1 MKYINSLFVII
12 RYRHRLKKRIEEA
25 FPSQLFFVS
34 VKTNTPEVIISKN
47 CIENTVQSSMD
58 KMALLEEA
66 ALFMRN
72 DIKEHYENLSEI
84 SWPPNLNELDEQT
97 MSQYSNVSNQTPGL

>member
-1 MKYINSLFVII
+1 
-12 RYRHRLKKRIEEA
+12 
-25 FPSQLFFVS
+25 
-34 VKTNTPEVIISKN
+34 
-47 CIENTVQSSMD
+47 
-58 KMALLEEA
+58 
-66 ALFMRN
+66 MRN